1 MQQTQPLIS
10 KPAPALT
17 QSAAMTRAPAISSSP
32 AMQVESGP
40 DTATTVLSILALVL
54 SLGALACAYL
64 VFKATELPV

>member
-1 MQQTQPLIS
+1 
-10 KPAPALT
+10 
-17 QSAAMTRAPAISSSP
+17 MTRAPAISSSP

>member
-1 MQQTQPLIS
+1 
-10 KPAPALT
+10 
-17 QSAAMTRAPAISSSP
+17 
-32 AMQVESGP
+32 VESGP